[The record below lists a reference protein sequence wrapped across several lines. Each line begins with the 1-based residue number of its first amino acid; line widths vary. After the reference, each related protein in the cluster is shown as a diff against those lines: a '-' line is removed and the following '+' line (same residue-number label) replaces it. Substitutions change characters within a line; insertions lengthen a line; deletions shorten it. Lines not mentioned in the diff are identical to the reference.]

1 MNDNL
6 RRQFVDTNVLV
17 YAHDISAGIKHEKAR
32 DLILSLWDSR
42 QGCISLQ
49 VLQEFYVTIVQKVAK
64 PIAPEMAARIIADLG
79 QWTLHVPDVEDVL
92 EAIEIQQRNELSF
105 WDSLIICSAK
115 KLGCDVIWTED
126 LNTGQRYEGIVVL
139 NPFHLDLAIC

>member
-6 RRQFVDTNVLV
+6 GRQFVDTNILV
-17 YAHDISAGIKHEKAR
+17 YAHDISAGIKHETAR
-32 DLILSLWDSR
+32 DLIIELWSSR

-49 VLQEFYVTIVQKVAK
+49 VLQEFYVTIVQRVVK
-64 PIAPEMAARIIADLG
+64 PIAPETASRIIADLG
-79 QWTLHVPDVEDVL
+79 QWPLHLPDVKDVL
-92 EAIEIQQRNELSF
+92 EAIEIQQRYKLSF

-126 LNTGQRYEGIVVL
+126 LNNGQRYEGVVVL
-139 NPFHLDLAIC
+139 NPFSG

>member
-1 MNDNL
+1 
-6 RRQFVDTNVLV
+6 
-17 YAHDISAGIKHEKAR
+17 
-32 DLILSLWDSR
+32 
-42 QGCISLQ
+42 
-49 VLQEFYVTIVQKVAK
+49 
-64 PIAPEMAARIIADLG
+64 
-79 QWTLHVPDVEDVL
+79 EDVL

-139 NPFHLDLAIC
+139 NPFHLD

>member
-17 YAHDISAGIKHEKAR
+17 YAHDTSAGIKHEKAR

-64 PIAPEMAARIIADLG
+64 PAALETAARIIADLG
-79 QWTLHVPDVEDVL
+79 QWILHVPDVEDVL

-139 NPFHLDLAIC
+139 NPFHLD